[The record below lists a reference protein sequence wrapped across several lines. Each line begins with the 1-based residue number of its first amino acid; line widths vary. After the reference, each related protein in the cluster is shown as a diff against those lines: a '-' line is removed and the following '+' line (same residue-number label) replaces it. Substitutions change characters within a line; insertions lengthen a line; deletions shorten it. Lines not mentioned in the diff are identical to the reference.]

1 MSEIVSIHAREIL
14 DSRGNPTL
22 EVDVRLA
29 DGALGRAAVPSGA
42 STGSREAVE
51 LRDGDPA
58 RFGGKGVTRAVA
70 NVNETIAPKLKGFP
84 AEQQAEIDDRLRAL
98 DGTETKKNLGANAIL
113 GVSLAAARAAAASHR
128 LPLYRYLGGEEATL
142 LPVPM
147 FNVLNGG
154 VHADN
159 TVDVQEF
166 MVAPVGA
173 PSFREALRMG
183 AEIYQ
188 RLKQLLKEQ
197 GQTTAVGD
205 EGGFA
210 PNLKS
215 NEQALEL
222 LVEAI
227 ERAGFEPGRDAVLAL
242 DPAASEFCSE
252 GAYVFHKSDKSK
264 RTADEMVDL
273 YEQWIGDFP
282 IWCIEDGLAENDWL
296 GWQTL
301 TQRLGK
307 RVQLVGDDIFV
318 TNPAIIRRGIAE
330 GIGNAALIKLN
341 QIGTLSE
348 TRAAMAV
355 ARAGNFGT
363 VISHRSGE
371 TADDFIADFAAAT
384 RAGQIKTGAPCRGER
399 LAKYNQLL
407 RIEEELGDSARYAGA
422 APFGRAAKES

>member
-1 MSEIVSIHAREIL
+1 MREIIFIHAREIL

-22 EVDVRLA
+22 EVDIGLA
-29 DGALGRAAVPSGA
+29 DGTLGRAAVPSGT
-42 STGSREAVE
+42 SIGSREAVE
-51 LRDGDPA
+51 LRDDETA

-70 NVNETIAPKLKGFP
+70 NVNETIAPKLRGFP
-84 AEQQAEIDDRLRAL
+84 ADQQEEIDDRLRAL
-98 DGTETKKNLGANAIL
+98 DGTESKKNLGANAIL
-113 GVSLAAARAAAASHR
+113 GVSLAAARAAAASRH
-128 LPLYRYLGGEEATL
+128 LPLYRYLGGDDATL

-183 AEIYQ
+183 VEIYH
-188 RLKQLLKEQ
+188 RLKRLLQEQ
-197 GQTTAVGD
+197 GQITAVGD
-205 EGGFA
+205 DGGFA

-215 NEQALEL
+215 NEHALEL
-222 LVEAI
+222 LVQAT
-227 ERAGFEPGRDAVLAL
+227 ERAGFTPGRDAVLAL
-242 DPAASEFCSE
+242 DPAASEFYSDGSYFFYKSARSE
-252 GAYVFHKSDKSK
+252 
-264 RTADEMVDL
+264 RTANEMVAL
-273 YEQWIGDFP
+273 YERWISEFP
-282 IWCIEDGLAENDWL
+282 IWYIEDGLAENDWL

-301 TQRLGK
+301 THRLGD
-307 RVQLVGDDIFV
+307 RVQLGGDDSFV
-318 TNPAIIRRGIAE
+318 SNPAIIRRGIAE
-330 GIGNAALIKLN
+330 GIGNAAIFKLN

-348 TRAAMAV
+348 TRAAMAA

-371 TADDFIADFAAAT
+371 TSDDFIADFAVAT

-399 LAKYNQLL
+399 VVKYNQLL
-407 RIEEELGDSARYAGA
+407 RIEEELGAAARYAGA
-422 APFGRAAKES
+422 APFGLAAKER